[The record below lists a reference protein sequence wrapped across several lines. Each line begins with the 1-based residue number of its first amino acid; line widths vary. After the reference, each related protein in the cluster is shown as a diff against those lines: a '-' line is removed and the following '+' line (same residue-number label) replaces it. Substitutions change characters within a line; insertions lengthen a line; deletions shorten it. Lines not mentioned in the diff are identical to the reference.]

1 MTLWKDSPFSVGP
14 HGDGHE
20 RLERARKR
28 VQQLRALYVHA
39 LVYVV
44 VNLGLFLINVATRAT
59 SNVPQGTSSGW
70 WFYWPLLAWGIG
82 LAGHAA
88 VVLFGF
94 GSSGWEDRKIREL
107 MNRELED
114 RLHPRPAT

>member
-1 MTLWKDSPFSVGP
+1 MTLWKDTPYPVGP
-14 HGDGHE
+14 QGDDHE
-20 RLERARKR
+20 RLERARMR
-28 VQQLRALYVHA
+28 VRGLRALYVHV

-44 VNLGLFLINVATRAT
+44 VNLGLFLINVATRTT
-59 SNVPQGTSSGW
+59 SNVAEGTSSGW
-70 WFYWPLLAWGIG
+70 WFYWPLLAWGIA
-82 LAGHAA
+82 LAVHAA

-94 GSSGWEDRKIREL
+94 GSTGWQDRRIREL